1 MRKFTFLTTFI
12 LVLLST
18 CLFAQHTITRDEA
31 FKIIKQKGLVDTLK
45 NTVKASQ
52 QILQSKT
59 SLQFMDV
66 SIMSPDCE
74 SWFFLIDLQPSAEWG
89 HPCKYVFVNTKNASL
104 IIFDGMRGASFE
116 TDYLLMQK
124 SVDLPTPAFFKKRSQ
139 VSRIKHIQKE
149 FSKY

>member
-1 MRKFTFLTTFI
+1 MVYTIKQLLFMRKFTFLTTCLIF
-12 LVLLST
+12 LLSS
-18 CLFAQHTITRDEA
+18 CVFAQHTITRDEA
-31 FKIIKQKGLVDTLK
+31 FKIIKQKGLVDKLK

-66 SIMSPDCE
+66 SKISPDWN

-89 HPCKYVFVNTKNASL
+89 HPCKYVFVNVKDTSL
-104 IIFDGMRGASFE
+104 IIINGMRGASFE

-124 SVDLPTPAFFKKRSQ
+124 SGDLPMPAFYKK
-139 VSRIKHIQKE
+139 KE
-149 FSKY
+149 VKFLK

>member
-1 MRKFTFLTTFI
+1 LIF
-12 LVLLST
+12 LLSS
-18 CLFAQHTITRDEA
+18 CVFAQQTITRDEA
-31 FKIIKQKGLVDTLK
+31 FKIIKQKELVDTLT
-45 NTVKASQ
+45 NDVKVHQ
-52 QILQSKT
+52 EIIPSKT
-59 SLQFMDV
+59 VLDFMGE
-66 SIMSPDCE
+66 SMTSPEWD
-74 SWFFLIDLQPSAEWG
+74 SWFFLIDLQPDANWG